1 MELLV
6 CFSDLGIWIVIKH
19 RPEDTES
26 LGCGESTSYL
36 LMHLPPVPLS
46 SITPFVPVTLSF
58 CKDVFFLCVKLE
70 ATTTCRCFG
79 LVFGGGAFKASI
91 TSWPFGLH
99 GGCTKFHHETPPMSG
114 GIEVLDLWRDPNRIS
129 WWDKEPQRCPGSM
142 SWKIVVAAWLKGM
155 HGDT

>member
-114 GIEVLDLWRDPNRIS
+114 GIEVLDL
-129 WWDKEPQRCPGSM
+129 
-142 SWKIVVAAWLKGM
+142 
-155 HGDT
+155 